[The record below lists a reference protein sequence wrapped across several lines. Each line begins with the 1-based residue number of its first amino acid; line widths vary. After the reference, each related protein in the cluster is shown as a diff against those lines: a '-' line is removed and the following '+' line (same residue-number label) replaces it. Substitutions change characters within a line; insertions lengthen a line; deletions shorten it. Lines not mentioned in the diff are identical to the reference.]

1 MLSLINNLQLLG
13 PFIEDCYS
21 ELGVREYSKL
31 VNLSP
36 PTSSKILKEFEKQN
50 ILKMRTDRKYL
61 FFRANQ
67 ESNLLRDLSIIY
79 WKNKF
84 KEIISYLNENLFS
97 DAIILFGSLSKL
109 ETKRDSDIDLVVVS
123 KLKKDLNLKKFK
135 DKYKRNIQLFL
146 FGSLDEA
153 NKELKKNIMKGIFL
167 MGELK

>member
-31 VNLSP
+31 VKLSP

-84 KEIISYLNENLFS
+84 KEIISYLNEALFS
-97 DAIILFGSLSKL
+97 DTIILFGSLSKL
-109 ETKRDSDIDLVVVS
+109 EAKKDSDIDLVVLS
-123 KLKKDLNLKKFK
+123 KLKKDLDLKKFK
-135 DKYKRNIQLFL
+135 NKYKRDIQLFI
-146 FGSLDEA
+146 FGSLDEI
-153 NKELKKNIMKGIFL
+153 NKELKKNILKGIFL
-167 MGELK
+167 MGESK